1 MTLVAAEHVRLLA
14 EAGHDVAIL
23 GAHTEVLAET
33 LPVTEKIH
41 VPATGTGALYS
52 PPRVDRHRLAV
63 ALRDRAPDLVLVEAW
78 QTALTDAAIDVAADM
93 GIPVVMLSHGISV
106 HPYTSQLTDV
116 LRGMGWLWYRWVTL
130 PRRMRRLSALAVLDQ
145 TSTSPRFFD
154 RNLAQKL
161 GVPVMGITN
170 SPIHWRHGRAAPS
183 ARKRQIL
190 VVGYFSPVKNQLAA
204 LQVLEKLPADVA
216 MCFIGRRA
224 GRYYDQC
231 VALTKSRGLQ
241 SRVRYLEDDECDLA
255 GEIAESLIVLSTSKT
270 EVLPLTLLEAMASG
284 TPFVATPVGAVP
296 SLAAGLIA
304 DGREAQYA
312 AIMHLI
318 SDTELWER
326 KSQEGRLEF
335 ERHYTREAVRDGLL
349 KVVEFACG
357 APPVSAS
364 VSRPQPTPT
373 GEGGP

>member
-1 MTLVAAEHVRLLA
+1 MVAAEHVRLLA

-23 GAHTEVLAET
+23 GAHTEILAEG
-33 LPVTEKIH
+33 LPVVARMH
-41 VPATGTGALYS
+41 VPATGSGALYS
-52 PPRVDRHRLAV
+52 PSRVDRHCLAD
-63 ALRDRAPDLVLVEAW
+63 ALRDCAPDLVLVEAW
-78 QTALTDAAIDVAADM
+78 QTALTEAAIDVAADM

-106 HPYTSQLTDV
+106 HPYTWQLPDV
-116 LRGMGWLWYRWVTL
+116 FRGVGWLWYRWVAL
-130 PRRMRRLSALAVLDQ
+130 PRRMHRLRALAVLDQ

-170 SPIHWRHGRAAPS
+170 SPIHWRHGSAAPS

-231 VALTKSRGLQ
+231 VELTKSRGL
-241 SRVRYLEDDECDLA
+241 SARVRYLEDDECDLA

-284 TPFVATPVGAVP
+284 TPFVATAVGAVP

-304 DGREAQYA
+304 NGHEAQRA
-312 AIMHLI
+312 AIMRLI
-318 SDTELWER
+318 SDAQLWER
-326 KSQEGRLEF
+326 KAQEGRLEF
-335 ERHYTREAVRDGLL
+335 ERRYTRGAVRDALL
-349 KVVEFACG
+349 KVVEFAHA
-357 APPVSAS
+357 APPVPVRAPSKATSAD
-364 VSRPQPTPT
+364 Q
-373 GEGGP
+373 GE

>member
-1 MTLVAAEHVRLLA
+1 MVAAEHVRLLA

-23 GAHTEVLAET
+23 GAHTEILAEG
-33 LPVTEKIH
+33 LPVVARMH
-41 VPATGTGALYS
+41 VPATGSGALYS
-52 PPRVDRHRLAV
+52 PSRVDRHCLAD
-63 ALRDRAPDLVLVEAW
+63 ALRDCAPDLVLVEAW
-78 QTALTDAAIDVAADM
+78 QTALTEAAIDVAADM

-106 HPYTSQLTDV
+106 HPYTWQLPDV

-130 PRRMRRLSALAVLDQ
+130 PRRMRRLHALAVLDQ
-145 TSTSPRFFD
+145 ASTSPRFFD

-161 GVPVMGITN
+161 GVPVMSITN
-170 SPIHWRHGRAAPS
+170 SPIHWRRGSAAPS
-183 ARKRQIL
+183 DRKCQIL

-231 VALTKSRGLQ
+231 VELTKSRGL
-241 SRVRYLEDDECDLA
+241 SARVRYLEDDECDLA

-284 TPFVATPVGAVP
+284 TPFVATAVGAVP

-304 DGREAQYA
+304 DGCKAQCA
-312 AIMHLI
+312 AIMRLAN
-318 SDTELWER
+318 DTELWER

-335 ERHYTREAVRDGLL
+335 ERRYTSEAVRDGLL
-349 KVVEFACG
+349 KIVEFVREARS
-357 APPVSAS
+357 AHLIVSSTAAD
-364 VSRPQPTPT
+364 VGQRR
-373 GEGGP
+373 